1 MTEEK
6 TTTEA
11 RQAVTRKMPRR
22 VLVISTLLSA
32 LALAAVLVW
41 FFVYR

>member
-1 MTEEK
+1 MAEEK
-6 TTTEA
+6 TATEA
-11 RQAVTRKMPRR
+11 RQAEPRKMPRR
-22 VLVISTLLSA
+22 VLMISTLLSA

>member
-1 MTEEK
+1 MPEEK
-6 TTTEA
+6 TATEA
-11 RQAVTRKMPRR
+11 RQAEPRKTARH

-32 LALAAVLVW
+32 IALAAILAW